1 MPASSEKY
9 ITMCYDNYPDQQE
22 FVFAMK
28 GRPFSMLSSQKLP
41 VPTTSLI
48 DFNLVSELGL
58 KMTDLQCSKFTFG
71 GQRFR
76 ILGKISQTVQT
87 ITDGVISGTVH
98 LRASVVEGLRSV
110 FDSHSIAGQ
119 KLTDLLSRKVSHT
132 SSQQES
138 PSTSPSNST
147 RSVKTPAK
155 VKTSSAS
162 KRNSPKP
169 SNLFKTNHPSKPS
182 PVPQSKCSP
191 CTPQASSPPPPPSP
205 DDDYLYGRTSYVSAP
220 HGRLSEVEVGI
231 MFHDKK
237 ENMVETILTCQRLSA
252 GYSNPELRPGD
263 AVLFRTFDY
272 WTQPDYEIDPI
283 MLSLDDHVIY
293 RIFTTE
299 EEAELTSQ
307 GIHIPELPPELY
319 PDGYYDC

>member
-9 ITMCYDNYPDQQE
+9 ITMCYDNYPDQRE

-48 DFNLVSELGL
+48 DFNLVSDLGL
-58 KMTDLQCSKFTFG
+58 KMTDLQCSKFSFG

-119 KLTDLLSRKVSHT
+119 KFTDLLSRKVSHT

-155 VKTSSAS
+155 VKTSPAS

-169 SNLFKTNHPSKPS
+169 RNLLKINHPSKPS

-191 CTPQASSPPPPPSP
+191 CTPQPSSPPPPPSP
-205 DDDYLYGRTSYVSAP
+205 RENKLCLRTSREIVTGRSGNNVP
-220 HGRLSEVEVGI
+220 RQEGEHGGDYS
-231 MFHDKK
+231 H
-237 ENMVETILTCQRLSA
+237 LSA
-252 GYSNPELRPGD
+252 AICRLR
-263 AVLFRTFDY
+263 
-272 WTQPDYEIDPI
+272 
-283 MLSLDDHVIY
+283 
-293 RIFTTE
+293 
-299 EEAELTSQ
+299 
-307 GIHIPELPPELY
+307 
-319 PDGYYDC
+319 